1 MFLKAAINGGRT
13 RDDHPAVPLSLPE
26 IVDDC
31 RRTIAAGADV
41 VHTHTFGA
49 DGQQSIEPGDVAAL
63 VSAVRQGAPGHS
75 VGTTVGLWTCDGHE
89 DRMTKIR
96 NWSMH
101 PDFVAVAF
109 SEDGADEAAALLVE
123 LGMEIESAVWSLQD
137 IPALLASQT
146 LHRNVRI
153 LIEPQ
158 VHDANEAVS
167 VCREAARLIRA
178 AGVRCPLLYHG
189 DGPTV
194 WPVFRAAIEDG
205 AQVRVGFEDGIGLP
219 DGTIARDNVA
229 LVEAAVSEARLID
242 VPTRGRA
249 V

>member
-13 RDDHPAVPLSLPE
+13 RDDHPAVPLSLQD

-31 RRTIAAGADV
+31 RRTVAAGADV
-41 VHTHTFGA
+41 VHTHTFA
-49 DGQQSIEPGDVAAL
+49 VNGQQSIEPTDIAAL
-63 VSAVRQGAPGHS
+63 VSAVRRGAPGHS

-96 NWSMH
+96 KWSAY

-109 SEDGADEAAALLVE
+109 SEDGADEAASLLVDFGIE
-123 LGMEIESAVWSLQD
+123 LESAVWSLQD
-137 IPALLASQT
+137 IPALLGSQT

-158 VHDANEAVS
+158 VHDANEAVT

-205 AQVRVGFEDGIGLP
+205 AQVRVGFEDGIELP
-219 DGTIARDNVA
+219 DGTIANDNVA
-229 LVEAAVSEARLID
+229 LVEAAVSEARLIEAQ
-242 VPTRGRA
+242 VGGRA